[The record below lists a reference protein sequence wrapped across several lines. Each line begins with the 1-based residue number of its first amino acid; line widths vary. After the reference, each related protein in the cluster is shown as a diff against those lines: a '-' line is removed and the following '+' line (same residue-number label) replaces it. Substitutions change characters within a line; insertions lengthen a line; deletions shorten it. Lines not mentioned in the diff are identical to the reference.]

1 MSDTP
6 PNPPTPEVDDAID
19 AQGEQVTIRRKQGF
33 WARLGGGGLMVS
45 LMIHFFLVIVA
56 VFWVISTWTD
66 STKHEPTQFATGA
79 GGGNDGD
86 RAKIY
91 QHKLQQKNMKSLAKS
106 TPRLTSKNPN
116 SSISLPDIPN
126 VSTSSMVSGATMGGS
141 SKGFG
146 GGSGGGIGSGQG
158 IGVGNGKNMIGKFKP
173 VMGAKIEAT
182 KIAVFMDASVSMKP
196 WIKPVQDAI
205 YAQFPDADIFCTSG
219 AWINVK
225 DGIIIGGSK
234 YKGQPN
240 NNTKPPA
247 VATNVE
253 KLSSTGKHL
262 FKTYGLNFAYGSA
275 GAWIDILRNQREYD
289 ALIIFSDFQDGI
301 TQYRSPKG
309 DKSLDLHWKSDP
321 RIYYDTYDA
330 KHVRNTLPTDERT
343 EQEKKWEADWIKT
356 FSDAKIGKGPRLY
369 IFSMELES
377 QPILERCVEASG
389 GQSKIIGA
397 DLKSGR
403 NLSNTS
409 DNEPTQIKKSSVSTP
424 ASTNR

>member
-6 PNPPTPEVDDAID
+6 PNPPSPEVDDVID
-19 AQGEQVTIRRKQGF
+19 AQEEQVTVRRKQGF

-91 QHKLQQKNMKSLAKS
+91 QHRLQQKNMKSLAKS

-173 VMGAKIEAT
+173 VMGAKIQAT

-205 YAQFPDADIFCTSG
+205 YAQFPDADIFCASG

-240 NNTKPPA
+240 NSTKPPA
-247 VATNVE
+247 IATDVE

-262 FKTYGLNFAYGSA
+262 FKTYGLNFAYGSV
-275 GAWIDILRNQREYD
+275 GAWIDILRNQKEYD
-289 ALIIFSDFQDGI
+289 ALIVFSDFQDGL

-309 DKSLDLHWKSDP
+309 DKSSELHWRSDP
-321 RIYYDTYDA
+321 RIYYDSYDN
-330 KHVRNTLPTDERT
+330 KKVRNTTPTDERT
-343 EQEKKWEADWIKT
+343 EQERKWEADWLKT
-356 FSDAKIGKGPRLY
+356 FSDGKIGKGPRLY

-377 QPILERCVEASG
+377 QPIFERCVEASG

-397 DLKSGR
+397 DLRSGK

-409 DNEPTQIKKSSVSTP
+409 DNEPTEIKKSSVSTP
-424 ASTNR
+424 TSTIR

>member
-1 MSDTP
+1 
-6 PNPPTPEVDDAID
+6 
-19 AQGEQVTIRRKQGF
+19 
-33 WARLGGGGLMVS
+33 
-45 LMIHFFLVIVA
+45 
-56 VFWVISTWTD
+56 
-66 STKHEPTQFATGA
+66 
-79 GGGNDGD
+79 
-86 RAKIY
+86 
-91 QHKLQQKNMKSLAKS
+91 
-106 TPRLTSKNPN
+106 
-116 SSISLPDIPN
+116 
-126 VSTSSMVSGATMGGS
+126 
-141 SKGFG
+141 
-146 GGSGGGIGSGQG
+146 
-158 IGVGNGKNMIGKFKP
+158 
-173 VMGAKIEAT
+173 
-182 KIAVFMDASVSMKP
+182 MKP

>member
-173 VMGAKIEAT
+173 VMGAKIQAT
-182 KIAVFMDASVSMKP
+182 KIAVFMDASKSMKP
-196 WIKPVQDAI
+196 FLDRVKKEICD
-205 YAQFPDADIFCTSG
+205 QFVDADIFYGSG
-219 AWINVK
+219 AWVNNK
-225 DGIIIGGSK
+225 DGVIIGGAK
-234 YKGQPN
+234 YKGAPGN
-240 NNTKPPA
+240 DPAPPA
-247 VATNVE
+247 KTTDPE

-262 FKTYGLNFAYGSA
+262 FRTYGANFGYGSV
-275 GAWIDILRNQREYD
+275 GAWIDIMKNQREYD
-289 ALIIFSDFQDGI
+289 ALIVFSDFQDGV
-301 TQYRSPKG
+301 TQVRSPKG
-309 DKSLDLHWKSDP
+309 DKSLDYHYRSDP
-321 RIYYDTYDA
+321 QIYNDS
-330 KHVRNTLPTDERT
+330 NTPKKLTTDERT
-343 EQEKKWEADWIKT
+343 PQEKKWEADWIKI
-356 FSDAKIGKGPRLY
+356 FSDAKVGKGPRLY
-369 IFSMELES
+369 LFSIQYEPQAIFEK
-377 QPILERCVEASG
+377 CVDASG
-389 GQSKIIGA
+389 GQSKIVDWLRTGGNPPPVT
-397 DLKSGR
+397 D
-403 NLSNTS
+403 S
-409 DNEPTQIKKSSVSTP
+409 DPVEIKKSSVSTP
-424 ASTNR
+424 ANTNR

>member
-173 VMGAKIEAT
+173 VMGAKIQAT
-182 KIAVFMDASVSMKP
+182 KIAVFLDASRSQAKYLDRVENEILK
-196 WIKPVQDAI
+196 
-205 YAQFPDADIFCTSG
+205 QFPDADVFCFSG
-219 AWINVK
+219 CWINIVE
-225 DGIIIGGSK
+225 GQVMGGSK
-234 YKGQPN
+234 YTGTPGN
-240 NNTKPPA
+240 DPAPPA
-247 VATNVE
+247 RDTDVS
-253 KLSSTGKHL
+253 KLSTIGKRL
-262 FKTYGLNFAYGSA
+262 FENHKKVFGYGCV
-275 GAWIDILRNQREYD
+275 GAWIDIMRNQREYD
-289 ALIIFSDFQDGI
+289 ALIIFSDFQDGV
-301 TQYRSPKG
+301 TQARFPKG
-309 DKSLDLHWKSDP
+309 FNSKS
-321 RIYYDTYDA
+321 IGI
-330 KHVRNTLPTDERT
+330 TLINKFQVYNDSYKELRMATDERT
-343 EQEKKWEADWIKT
+343 NQEKRWEADWIKT

-369 IFSMELES
+369 LFSAQNEPQAIFEK
-377 QPILERCVEASG
+377 CVKASG
-389 GQSKIIGA
+389 GQSKMVEWLRTGGNPPA
-397 DLKSGR
+397 VTD
-403 NLSNTS
+403 
-409 DNEPTQIKKSSVSTP
+409 DEPTEIKKSSVSTP
-424 ASTNR
+424 ANTSR